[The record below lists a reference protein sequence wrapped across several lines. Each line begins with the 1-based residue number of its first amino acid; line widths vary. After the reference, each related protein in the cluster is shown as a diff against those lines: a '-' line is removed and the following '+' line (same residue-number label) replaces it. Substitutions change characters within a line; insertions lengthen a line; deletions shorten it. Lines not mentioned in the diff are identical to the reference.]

1 LTTDFKGKHVLV
13 TGASRGVGYQACKLF
28 LKAGAEVIGTAR
40 DPERLAKAAK
50 ELQALGQF
58 MPVAADL
65 ELDHAAQ
72 FIAAAVG
79 KQWQSLDLLV
89 NNAGAQVWKGG
100 WDQEGPEA
108 LEKLLKVNVVAPH
121 QLTMA
126 LLPLLK
132 KGREPRIIN
141 VASGAGTFQALSAG
155 SGGPGYALSKYS
167 LNGLTLLWA
176 AELRGSVAVNSVDP
190 GWLKTD
196 MGGPQAPGEPE
207 DGGCRIF
214 DVASKPFLL
223 TGKFIHDQE
232 QDF

>member
-1 LTTDFKGKHVLV
+1 VNDLKGKHVLI
-13 TGASRGVGYQACKLF
+13 TGASRGVGYQASKLF
-28 LKAGAEVIGTAR
+28 LKAGAEVIGVAR
-40 DPERLAKAAK
+40 DADRLSKTAQ
-50 ELQALGQF
+50 ELRAMGSF
-58 MPVAADL
+58 TPVVADL
-65 ELDHAAQ
+65 AQ
-72 FIAAAVG
+72 DGAPQAIAAAVA

-108 LEKLLKVNVVAPH
+108 LEWLLKVNVVAPH
-121 QLTMA
+121 QLIMA

-132 KGREPRIIN
+132 KGKEPRVVN
-141 VASGAGTFQALSAG
+141 VSSGAGSFQALSAG
-155 SGGPGYALSKYS
+155 SGGPGYALSKYA

-176 AELRGSVAVNSVDP
+176 AELKGTVAVNSLDP

-207 DGGCRIF
+207 DGGRRLLAL
-214 DVASKPFLL
+214 ASKPFFVS
-223 TGKFIHDQE
+223 GKFVHEEE

>member
-1 LTTDFKGKHVLV
+1 MDFKGRRILV
-13 TGASRGVGYQACKLF
+13 TGASRGVGYQASKLF

-40 DPERLAKAAK
+40 DPGRLASAAK
-50 ELQALGQF
+50 ELQALGPF
-58 MPVAADL
+58 TPVAADL
-65 ELDHAAQ
+65 ELDHAAL
-72 FIAAAVG
+72 FIAAAVA

-100 WDQEGPEA
+100 WDQEGPDA
-108 LEKLLKVNVVAPH
+108 LGKLLKVNVEAPH
-121 QLTMA
+121 QLIMA

-132 KGREPRIIN
+132 KGHEPRVIN

-155 SGGPGYALSKYS
+155 SGGPGYALSKYA

-207 DGGCRIF
+207 DGGRRIF
-214 DVASKPFLL
+214 AVAGKPFFL

>member
-1 LTTDFKGKHVLV
+1 MTEFKGRHVLI
-13 TGASRGVGYQACKLF
+13 TGASRGVGFQACRQF
-28 LKAGAEVIGTAR
+28 LQAGAEVIGVAR

-50 ELQALGQF
+50 ELQALGRF
-58 MPVAADL
+58 TPVAADL
-65 ELDHAAQ
+65 ELDHAAL
-72 FIAAAVG
+72 FIASAVA

-100 WDQEGPEA
+100 WDQEGPDA
-108 LEKLLKVNVVAPH
+108 LGKLLQVNVVAPH
-121 QLTMA
+121 QLIMA

-132 KGREPRIIN
+132 KGQEPRVIN
-141 VASGAGTFQALSAG
+141 VSSGAGSFKALQAG

-176 AELRGSVAVNSVDP
+176 AELKGVVAVNSLDP

-207 DGGCRIF
+207 DGARRMLALAGQ
-214 DVASKPFLL
+214 PFAVS
-223 TGKFIHDQE
+223 GKFHHEQA